1 MTFLRNVVLRIFPP
15 PHRPVVWTSGLS
27 LLAFAVLFLLA
38 YLSILP
44 TVVISGGSPL
54 KWTERGWLDLSFLYR
69 WGVAYPQFELVRELE
84 FSRPWAFLLL
94 LFVPWL
100 WWMQAAGH
108 AGLPSRR
115 AVWAVDFCSG

>member
-1 MTFLRNVVLRIFPP
+1 MSLLRRLIRRIFPL
-15 PHRPVVWTSGLS
+15 PHRPVVWTSSLS
-27 LLAFAVLFLLA
+27 LLVFLLLFLLS
-38 YLSILP
+38 YLSVLP

-54 KWTERGWLDLSFLYR
+54 RWTERGWLDLGFLYR

-94 LFVPWL
+94 LFVPWI

-108 AGLPSRR
+108 AGLPQR
-115 AVWAVDFCSG
+115 